1 MKNCISIL
9 KPWFK
14 HFILMEN
21 VERTFGESM
30 IYDLPSLVKSEQSSS
45 SNGKQLFVHVNLRK
59 VLIYF
64 QIKYY
69 MSTNCHYN
77 EIEPVT

>member
-1 MKNCISIL
+1 
-9 KPWFK
+9 
-14 HFILMEN
+14 MEN

-30 IYDLPSLVKSEQSSS
+30 IYNLPSLVKSVQSSS

-64 QIKYY
+64 QIKYN
-69 MSTNCHYN
+69 MPANCHYN